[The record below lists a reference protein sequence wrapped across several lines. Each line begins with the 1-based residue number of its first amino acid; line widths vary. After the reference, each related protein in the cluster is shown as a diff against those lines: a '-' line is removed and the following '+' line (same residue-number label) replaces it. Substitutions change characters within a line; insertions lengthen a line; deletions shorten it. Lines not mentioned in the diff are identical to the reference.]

1 MVVWVSEK
9 LNERMLIS
17 AWSNIW
23 MFPFFVG
30 LVTIP
35 ISASPWVRY
44 ALLTGVNGIPYSKS
58 LRTMFILGMSL
69 IVIAH
74 AILVGMISRNAN
86 SVATRAV
93 STALYNMSYQFG
105 SIAAANI
112 YRDNDKP
119 YCEYTNFPSTVITNC

>member
-1 MVVWVSEK
+1 
-9 LNERMLIS
+9 
-17 AWSNIW
+17 

-35 ISASPWVRY
+35 VSASPWVRY
-44 ALLTGVNGIPYSKS
+44 ALLTGVNGIPYSKF
-58 LRTMFILGMSL
+58 LETMSIGDTTNL
-69 IVIAH
+69 IAH

-119 YCEYTNFPSTVITNC
+119 YCMRLTLSAMSRS

>member
-1 MVVWVSEK
+1 
-9 LNERMLIS
+9 
-17 AWSNIW
+17 

-35 ISASPWVRY
+35 VSASPWVRY
-44 ALLTGVNGIPYSKS
+44 ALLTGVNGIPYSKF
-58 LRTMFILGMSL
+58 LETTLILVTQL
-69 IVIAH
+69 TLIAH

-119 YCEYTNFPSTVITNC
+119 YCAYTAFPSIIITIY

>member
-1 MVVWVSEK
+1 
-9 LNERMLIS
+9 
-17 AWSNIW
+17 

-35 ISASPWVRY
+35 VSASPWVRY

-58 LRTMFILGMSL
+58 LRSTLMSVTPL
-69 IVIAH
+69 TLIAH

-112 YRDNDKP
+112 YRDSDKP
-119 YCEYTNFPSTVITNC
+119 FCAYTTSPAIGITKR

>member
-1 MVVWVSEK
+1 VVVWVSEK
-9 LNERMLIS
+9 FNERMLIS

-35 ISASPWVRY
+35 VSASPWVRY

-58 LRTMFILGMSL
+58 FGTTPIFVIAFLTS
-69 IVIAH
+69 IAH

-119 YCEYTNFPSTVITNC
+119 YCAYSVQQSTNI

>member
-9 LNERMLIS
+9 FNERMLIS

-35 ISASPWVRY
+35 VSASPWVRY

-58 LRTMFILGMSL
+58 LRTTLILMTPL
-69 IVIAH
+69 TLIAH

-112 YRDNDKP
+112 YRNNDKP
-119 YCEYTNFPSTVITNC
+119 YCAYPAFSSLL